1 MADQFKKLI
10 IVEDDELIS
19 QMYSAA
25 LQNSQFSVQVFNDGE
40 SGWNGIQATVPD
52 IVILDFMLPK
62 LNGLEILQKMRL
74 NPKLQSVPVIVISSL
89 TSELDKKRTMD
100 AGATD
105 YWVKNELN
113 MVDFPSKI
121 MQLLK

>member
-1 MADQFKKLI
+1 MSDQLKKLI

-25 LQNSQFSVQVFNDGE
+25 LQNSQFSVQIFGDGE
-40 SGWNGIQATVPD
+40 SGWNAIQTTLPD

-74 NPKLQSVPVIVISSL
+74 DPKLQSVPVIVVSSL
-89 TSELDKKRTMD
+89 TSELDKKRTLE

-113 MVDFPSKI
+113 MVDFASKI
-121 MQLLK
+121 MQFIK